1 VRSEDFWAL
10 LVAFVPLS
18 LMAIGGNLAIL
29 GGIQHQVVD
38 VNHWLT
44 SREFVDY
51 FAISRAAPGPGS
63 MIVTII
69 GWKIGGWLGAIVAT
83 LALYLPSSMLCLLA
97 TRVWTRYRGRIWHTA
112 IQNGLVPVAA
122 GLLWVGIAVVLE
134 VAHSWLALMLAL
146 AAFAVFLRRP
156 RINPLL
162 LLAAGAL
169 IVIAVDAIQPMR

>member
-1 VRSEDFWAL
+1 MRSEDFWAL
-10 LVAFVPLS
+10 LFAFVPLS

-38 VNHWLT
+38 VYRWL
-44 SREFVDY
+44 SPQEFVDY

-134 VAHSWLALMLAL
+134 VANSWLALVLAL
-146 AAFAVFLRRP
+146 AAFSVYLWRP
-156 RINPLL
+156 KTNPLL
-162 LLAAGAL
+162 LLTASAL
-169 IVIAVDAIQPMR
+169 IAIAADTITTRI